1 MVGVVEGNTSGDASV
16 DHVTEDKKPMKKK
29 IIKKVV
35 KVVRKKPA
43 GETSVDKSPQVGKDA
58 VAETPGETAEKHI
71 EPKIED
77 VGKEQAGSGI
87 SQQPE
92 AKKSGKKKV
101 IRRVIKRKVPASASE
116 STALAA
122 PAETSKQGG
131 EIQQENCDV
140 SLTDA
145 ANSQIKLPEGSNV
158 AAEVISNQKKEENA
172 DKGTVCTENQKS
184 NGDKVNEQEVVK
196 EKDTNEV
203 GVSGTK
209 DKTKDD
215 KEKNSKDLQKD
226 PKLNSLNDTKEKKK
240 SDEPPKHPGF
250 ILQMKKSKNSK
261 VSLMYSV
268 LPFNFV

>member
-1 MVGVVEGNTSGDASV
+1 LILVYFSIILGEPSEAKSSNDDQLKDGDIAAKIEKVDADMEQQGKDGDTNLAGNDGENLDKVGEQVEKMVGVVEGNTSGDASV

-101 IRRVIKRKVPASASE
+101 IRRVIK
-116 STALAA
+116 
-122 PAETSKQGG
+122 
-131 EIQQENCDV
+131 
-140 SLTDA
+140 
-145 ANSQIKLPEGSNV
+145 
-158 AAEVISNQKKEENA
+158 
-172 DKGTVCTENQKS
+172 
-184 NGDKVNEQEVVK
+184 
-196 EKDTNEV
+196 
-203 GVSGTK
+203 
-209 DKTKDD
+209 
-215 KEKNSKDLQKD
+215 
-226 PKLNSLNDTKEKKK
+226 
-240 SDEPPKHPGF
+240 
-250 ILQMKKSKNSK
+250 
-261 VSLMYSV
+261 
-268 LPFNFV
+268 